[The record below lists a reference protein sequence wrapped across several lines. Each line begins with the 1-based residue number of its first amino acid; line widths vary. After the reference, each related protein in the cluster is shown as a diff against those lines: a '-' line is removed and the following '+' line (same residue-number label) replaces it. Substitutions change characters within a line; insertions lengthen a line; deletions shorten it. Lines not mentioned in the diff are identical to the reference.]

1 MKISLKGVLQYFF
14 IFSEGLVVWGEHGL
28 FYILGDIQDG
38 LLDTIKELCKDLEQY
53 HQQKLVLLF

>member
-14 IFSEGLVVWGEHGL
+14 IFSEGLVFWGETRS
-28 FYILGDIQDG
+28 ILYFREYPG
-38 LLDTIKELCKDLEQY
+38 LLDTIKELCKDLEQC